1 MALRILGAGAV
12 QGLVQ
17 ALAPAFTAETGH
29 QVEGTFG
36 AVGAMR
42 DALLAG
48 RPADI
53 VVLSETL
60 MDALAR
66 DGHVEAGSRIAVGT
80 VQTGIAVRVADPLPR
95 VGNAAE
101 LAAAL
106 SAADAIYVPDPARAT
121 AGIHFVGVLE
131 KLGLRARLEGKLRA
145 FANGATAMRALAEAT
160 GRPIGCTQITEILS
174 TPGVALVGLLPPSCG
189 LATVYVAAVTAAAPS
204 AHLARDFTRR
214 LAGEEARALRTRL
227 GFDA

>member
-1 MALRILGAGAV
+1 MVLRILGGGAV

-17 ALAPAFTAETGH
+17 ALAPAFTAETGYVV
-29 QVEGTFG
+29 QGTFG

-48 RPADI
+48 TPADI
-53 VVLSETL
+53 VVLSKIL
-60 MDALAR
+60 VDGLAR
-66 DGHVEAGSRIAVGT
+66 DGHVDAGSRVAVGT
-80 VQTGIAVRVADPLPR
+80 VQTGIAVRAADPLPP
-95 VGNAAE
+95 VGNAVE

-131 KLGLRARLEGKLRA
+131 KLGLRARLEGKLKA
-145 FANGATAMRALAEAT
+145 FANGATAMRALAEAS
-160 GRPIGCTQITEILS
+160 GRPIGCTQVTEILA
-174 TPGVALVGLLPPSCG
+174 TPGAAMAGLLPPGCG

-204 AHLARDFTRR
+204 AQPARDFARR
-214 LAGEEARALRTRL
+214 LAGEEARDLRTRL
-227 GFDA
+227 GFDG